1 MIPRFANGQRLLVW
15 ALALGSVASVGL
27 AAKPVV
33 SRFAGADQVWQ
44 AVSAAPRPANP
55 VPDRVS
61 LQPVL
66 DLAPFGQAVADRTEA
81 LGLDTAASA
90 PAMALQGVVVGATP
104 AASVAIISI
113 DGAAAA
119 SFRVGDRVAGDRV
132 LQTIAPDHVTLAA
145 DGTLTT
151 LTFPDSVPDSLP
163 DSLPDSMPD
172 SLPDSLPAGETPD
185 AEAAPSDSF
194 LRNLIP
200 VGAAPSEGAASSEI
214 AAAPA
219 GSAPETPDTLRAS
232 LLRNPRALLQRYGI
246 AEHAMGYEIT
256 DATPPELLQ
265 IGLLPGDIITALD
278 GEALTG
284 IASDGPLLD
293 RVAASGTAQITLIR
307 GGAPQNLM
315 VQWP

>member
-151 LTFPDSVPDSLP
+151 LTFPDSVPDSV
-163 DSLPDSMPD
+163 
-172 SLPDSLPAGETPD
+172 PDSLPAGETPD

-246 AEHAMGYEIT
+246 AEHALGYEIT

-265 IGLLPGDIITALD
+265 IGLLPGDIITALN

-293 RVAASGTAQITLIR
+293 RVAASGMAQISLVR

>member
-151 LTFPDSVPDSLP
+151 LTFPDSVPDSV
-163 DSLPDSMPD
+163 PD

-246 AEHAMGYEIT
+246 AEHALGYEIT

-265 IGLLPGDIITALD
+265 IGLLPGDIITALN

-284 IASDGPLLD
+284 IAGDGPLLD
-293 RVAASGTAQITLIR
+293 RVAASGMAQISLVR

>member
-151 LTFPDSVPDSLP
+151 LTFPDSVPDSV
-163 DSLPDSMPD
+163 PD

-246 AEHAMGYEIT
+246 AEHALGYEIT
-256 DATPPELLQ
+256 GATPPELLQ
-265 IGLLPGDIITALD
+265 IGLLPGDIITALN

-284 IASDGPLLD
+284 IAGDGPLLD
-293 RVAASGTAQITLIR
+293 RVAASGMAQISLVR